1 MALQLGALRDAL
13 AEAGASPELARRASE
28 EVAAHDDKL
37 QALRLEIAEVKSD
50 VKLMKWMLGTALALI
65 VLVLGKQFGVVN

>member
-13 AEAGASPELARRASE
+13 ADAGASPELARKAAE

-37 QALRLEIAEVKSD
+37 QSLRLELSEVKSD
-50 VKLMKWMLGTALALI
+50 VKLLKAMMSVGLALI
-65 VLVLGKQFGVVN
+65 LLILGKQFGIVP